1 MKRTTVA
8 LLSWLVLS
16 TALVSIV
23 GGGGAPSS
31 AAALSAGR
39 VHARFQPEKG
49 KIFVLVIG
57 NDARSGNPNSVRAD
71 AIHIVGIDTKTL
83 KGGILNFPRDSWVPI
98 PGYGTRRI
106 NEALPYGGP
115 PLLAKTLEKMTGI
128 RLDYWVMT
136 GFEGF
141 QAIVRKIGGV
151 RLRIPFHIYDP
162 TGSGA
167 NLKKGMQ
174 PMGARKSLAYVRT
187 RHSFPRGDIDRT
199 GNQAL
204 YLLAMLRE
212 LRRQVDASPAA
223 LLRWLAAT
231 RQHTRHDIPA
241 PELFR
246 LGVLASQVKPR
257 SVRSVTVPV
266 STGTAGA
273 ASVVFISSSA
283 QQIYKRFARTGRL

>member
-1 MKRTTVA
+1 MRKLTAA
-8 LLSWLVLS
+8 LLGWLM
-16 TALVSIV
+16 VSSAVVSFV
-23 GGGGAPSS
+23 GGGASPSI
-31 AAALSAGR
+31 AAAISAGR
-39 VHARFQPEKG
+39 VHSRFQPERG

-71 AIHIVGIDTKTL
+71 AIHIVGIDTETL
-83 KGGILNFPRDSWVPI
+83 KGGILNFPRDSWVEI
-98 PGYGTRRI
+98 PGYGTHRI
-106 NEALPYGGP
+106 NEALQYGGP
-115 PLLAKTLEKMTGI
+115 RLLAQTLEKMTGI

-141 QAIVRKIGGV
+141 QAIVKKIGGV

-167 NLKKGMQ
+167 NLRKGMQ

-212 LRRQVDASPAA
+212 LRRQVDSSPAA

-231 RQHTRHDIPA
+231 SAHTRHDIPA

-246 LGVLASQVKPR
+246 LGVLASQVRPQ

-266 STGTAGA
+266 TTGAAGA

-283 QQIYKRFARTGRL
+283 QQIYRRFARTGRL

>member
-1 MKRTTVA
+1 MKKPA
-8 LLSWLVLS
+8 LALAVWLLFS
-16 TALVSIV
+16 TSVVSLA
-23 GGGGAPSS
+23 GSHAPSS
-31 AAALSAGR
+31 AASLVAGR
-39 VHARFQPEKG
+39 VHARFQPERG

-71 AIHIVGIDTKTL
+71 AVHIVGIDTKTL
-83 KGGILNFPRDSWVPI
+83 KGGILNFPRDSWVEI

-106 NEALPYGGP
+106 NEALQYGGP
-115 PLLAKTLEKMTGI
+115 PLLAETLEKLTGI

-141 QAIVRKIGGV
+141 QAIVKKVGGV
-151 RLRIPFHIYDP
+151 HMRIPFHIYDP

-167 NLKKGMQ
+167 NLQKGRQ
-174 PMGARKSLAYVRT
+174 HMGARKSLAYVRT

-204 YLLAMLRE
+204 YLLALLRE
-212 LRRQVDASPAA
+212 LRHQVHRSPAA

-231 RQHTRHDIPA
+231 NAHARHDIPA
-241 PELFR
+241 AELFR
-246 LGVLASQVKPR
+246 LGVLVSQVRAR

-266 STGTAGA
+266 TTGSAGS

-283 QQIYKRFARTGRL
+283 QQIYKRFARSGRL

>member
-1 MKRTTVA
+1 MRKLAAA
-8 LLSWLVLS
+8 LGGWLLLS
-16 TALVSIV
+16 TALVSLL
-23 GGGGAPSS
+23 GSHSPSE
-31 AAALSAGR
+31 AASIAAGR

-71 AIHIVGIDTKTL
+71 AIHIVGIDTRTL

-106 NEALPYGGP
+106 NEALQYGGP
-115 PLLAKTLEKMTGI
+115 RLLAQTLERMTGI

-141 QAIVRKIGGV
+141 EAIIRKIGGV
-151 RLRIPFHIYDP
+151 ELRIPFNVYDP

-167 NLKKGMQ
+167 NLKKGRQ
-174 PMGARKSLAYVRT
+174 HMGARKSLAYVRT

-204 YLLAMLRE
+204 YLLALLRE
-212 LRRQVDASPAA
+212 LRDQVRSSPAA
-223 LLRWLAAT
+223 LLRWIAAT
-231 RQHTRHDIPA
+231 GEHTRHDIPPA
-241 PELFR
+241 ELFR
-246 LGVLASQVKPR
+246 LGVLASQVRAR
-257 SVRSVTVPV
+257 SVHSVTVPV
-266 STGTAGA
+266 TTGSAGS

>member
-1 MKRTTVA
+1 MRKLAAALGGWLIVA
-8 LLSWLVLS
+8 TL
-16 TALVSIV
+16 LVSFA
-23 GGGGAPSS
+23 GGGGSPSA

-39 VHARFQPEKG
+39 VHSRFQPEKG

-71 AIHIVGIDTKTL
+71 AIHIVGIDTRSL
-83 KGGILNFPRDSWVPI
+83 KGGILNFPRDSWVEI

-106 NEALPYGGP
+106 NEALQYGGP
-115 PLLAKTLEKMTGI
+115 RLLAQTLEKMTGI

-162 TGSGA
+162 SGSGA
-167 NLKKGMQ
+167 NLNKGMQ
-174 PMGARKSLAYVRT
+174 HMGARKSLAYVRT

-212 LRRQVDASPAA
+212 LRRQVDSSPAA
-223 LLRWLAAT
+223 LLRWLAAA
-231 RQHTRHDIPA
+231 RAHTRHDIPS

-246 LGVLASQVKPR
+246 LGILASQVRPQAIH
-257 SVRSVTVPV
+257 SVTVPAT
-266 STGTAGA
+266 TGMAGA

-283 QQIYKRFARTGRL
+283 DQIYKRFARTGHL

>member
-1 MKRTTVA
+1 MKKLA
-8 LLSWLVLS
+8 AFLGAWLVFS
-16 TALVSIV
+16 TALVSLV
-23 GGGGAPSS
+23 GSNSPSQ
-31 AAALSAGR
+31 AASMSAGR

-71 AIHIVGIDTKTL
+71 AIHIVGIDTDTL
-83 KGGILNFPRDSWVPI
+83 KGGVLNFPRDSWVEI

-106 NEALPYGGP
+106 NEALQYGGP
-115 PLLAKTLEKMTGI
+115 RLLAQTLEKVTGI

-141 QAIVRKIGGV
+141 EAIVRKIGGV
-151 RLRIPFHIYDP
+151 HLRIPFHIYDP

-167 NLKKGMQ
+167 NLKKGRQ
-174 PMGARKSLAYVRT
+174 HMGARKSLAYVRT

-204 YLLAMLRE
+204 YLLALLKE
-212 LRRQVDASPAA
+212 LRHQVRSSPAA
-223 LLRWLAAT
+223 LLRWIAAT
-231 RQHTRHDIPA
+231 GAHTRHDIPPA
-241 PELFR
+241 ELFR
-246 LGVLASQVKPR
+246 LGVLASQVRPR
-257 SVRSVTVPV
+257 SVHSVTVPV
-266 STGTAGA
+266 TTGSAGA